1 MSQPEARSE
10 LRDQLQACLG
20 SGYAVERE
28 LGGAGM
34 ARVFLATELSL
45 HRSVVV
51 KVLPPELT
59 GDVNA
64 DRFRREI
71 LLAAQLQHPHI
82 VPVLSTG
89 EMNGLPYYT
98 MPFVRG
104 ESLRGRL
111 SRGEVLPIA
120 EVVGLLG
127 DVAKALLEA
136 HQNGVVHRDIKPDNI
151 LISGGAA
158 VVADFGIAKAISESR
173 MHPEAGANIT
183 QVGLAVG
190 TPTYMSPEQA
200 SGDPDTDHRAD
211 IYAFGCLAY
220 EMLTGRPP
228 FMHPTSHR
236 QLAAHLA
243 EKPDPVTMHREDT
256 PPELAELVM
265 HCLAKDPDQRPQSA
279 AELLHVLDAMQSG
292 AEFPAVVSG
301 SKKSFVRKILFFW
314 VLAVIVAL
322 VATVLYHFGA

>member
-1 MSQPEARSE
+1 MTE

-20 SGYAVERE
+20 AGYSIERE
-28 LGGAGM
+28 LGGGGM
-34 ARVFLATELSL
+34 SRVFVATENALG
-45 HRSVVV
+45 RRVVV

-59 GDVNA
+59 GDVNV
-64 DRFRREI
+64 DRFHREI
-71 LLAAQLQHPHI
+71 RLAAQLQHPHI
-82 VPVLSTG
+82 VTVLSTG

-111 SRGEVLPIA
+111 SRGEIMPIV

-136 HQNGVVHRDIKPDNI
+136 HENGVVHRDIKPDNI

-158 VVADFGIAKAISESR
+158 VVADFGIAKAISVSR
-173 MHPEAGANIT
+173 TQPGGGASIT

-190 TPTYMSPEQA
+190 TPTYMAPEQA

-228 FMHPTSHR
+228 FVHLASHK
-236 QLAAHLA
+236 QLAAHLS
-243 EKPDPVTMHREDT
+243 ETPDPVVLHRDDT
-256 PPELAELVM
+256 PPELAALVM
-265 HCLAKDPDQRPQSA
+265 HCLAKDPDKRPQSA
-279 AELLHVLDAMQSG
+279 AELLVVLDAMQSG

-301 SKKSFVRKILFFW
+301 SKKGFVRKILFAW
-314 VLAVIVAL
+314 LLVVIVAL
-322 VATVLYHFGA
+322 VATLLYHFGA